1 MQQAITAYGI
11 DDARASDVDALID
24 VDCAAST
31 LFAPTGLLSEEALS
45 DHVPAEVLTHA
56 ADTGDLF
63 TVRAAEGEPVGSAL
77 VSPRGGTLY
86 LDQISVHP
94 DHGRKGLGAALLGRV
109 VDEAKKRKI
118 RRITLSTFR
127 DLPWNGPSMPATAFA
142 RSSAMTWPS
151 GCWNWNAFRR
161 RIWTSRNAVSWC
173 VNLAGCRRAV
183 FPSLR
188 LA

>member
-63 TVRAAEGEPVGSAL
+63 TIRAAEGEPVGFAL

-109 VDEAKKRKI
+109 VDEAKRRKI

-127 DLPWNGPSMPATAFA
+127 DLPWNGPFYA
-142 RSSAMTWPS
+142 RH
-151 GCWNWNAFRR
+151 GFREIKR
-161 RIWTSRNAVSWC
+161 NDMAEWMLELERIQAQDLDITKRCFMVRKLGW
-173 VNLAGCRRAV
+173 L
-183 FPSLR
+183 
-188 LA
+188 